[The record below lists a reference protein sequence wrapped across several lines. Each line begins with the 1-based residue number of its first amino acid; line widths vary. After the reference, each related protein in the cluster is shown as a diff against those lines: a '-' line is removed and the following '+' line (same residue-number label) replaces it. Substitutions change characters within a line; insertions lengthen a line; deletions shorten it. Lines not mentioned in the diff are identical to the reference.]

1 MAAGLSLSLEVA
13 GLDALIARVGAT
25 GKLEFFQ
32 LLDTLGRMGVEQTR
46 QRIEVEK
53 TAPDGTPWK
62 RTREGAPALF
72 VTGAHLA
79 RSIDHA
85 VSGMQAEWGTGWI
98 GARVHQFGAVIKP
111 VNGNALKFTSGGET
125 YFRKKVEVPARPY
138 VGVSAKNAEEM
149 QAVAARF
156 VARALQ

>member
-1 MAAGLSLSLEVA
+1 MTAGLSISLEVA

-25 GKLEFFQ
+25 GKLDFFQ
-32 LLDTLGRMGVEQTR
+32 LLDSLGRLGVEQTR

-62 RTREGAPALF
+62 ETRDGRPALF
-72 VTGAHLA
+72 VTGTHLA

-111 VNGNALKFTSGGET
+111 VNGKALKFQIGGET
-125 YFRKKVEVPARPY
+125 VFRKKVEIPARPY
-138 VGVSAKNAEEM
+138 VGVSEKNRDELET
-149 QAVAARF
+149 VAARF
-156 VARALQ
+156 VARTFQ